1 MRIEFRKL
9 KHCDAYKRY
18 VKHKWTGMMTR
29 VYPAYMNKEPA
40 RIRRFSLFGY
50 ELLITL

>member
-1 MRIEFRKL
+1 MRIELRKL
-9 KHCDAYKRY
+9 KDCDAYKKY

-29 VYPAYMNKEPA
+29 TYPASTQKEPE